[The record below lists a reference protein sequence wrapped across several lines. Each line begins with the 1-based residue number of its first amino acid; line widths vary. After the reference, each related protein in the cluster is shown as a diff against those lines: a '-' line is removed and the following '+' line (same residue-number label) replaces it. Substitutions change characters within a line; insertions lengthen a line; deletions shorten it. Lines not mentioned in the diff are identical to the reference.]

1 MITRIMQFVGLAC
14 RHRNT
19 SKPFVVSSRGP
30 ATADWEA
37 IAPGHFSHYVVCF
50 DCGQEFAYDW
60 QQMRVINGSR
70 EGELIAP
77 NVLPENA
84 QSLAKVA

>member
-37 IAPGHFSHYVVCF
+37 IVPGHFSHYVVCF

-60 QQMRVINGSR
+60 QRMQMLKRSVRAS
-70 EGELIAP
+70 
-77 NVLPENA
+77 
-84 QSLAKVA
+84 